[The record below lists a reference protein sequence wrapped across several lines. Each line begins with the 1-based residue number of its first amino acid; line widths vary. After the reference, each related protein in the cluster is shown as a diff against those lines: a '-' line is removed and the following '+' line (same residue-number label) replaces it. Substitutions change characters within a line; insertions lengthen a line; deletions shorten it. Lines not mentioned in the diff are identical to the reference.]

1 MANQDFFTN
10 HLLIAM
16 PTLGDPNFSQ
26 TVTFICEHTAE
37 GALGII
43 VNRPL
48 DVQLGDVFEQLSLT
62 AGDERAAQ
70 APVFAGG
77 PVQQERGFVIHRPIG
92 EWEATLQVDDD
103 IGVTSSRDILVA
115 MAEGRGP
122 EQSLVALGYAGWG
135 AGQLEAEVAENSWLS
150 VPADE
155 RILFETPSE
164 KRWEEAARLL
174 GVDLNLLSGD
184 AGHA

>member
-1 MANQDFFTN
+1 
-10 HLLIAM
+10 
-16 PTLGDPNFSQ
+16 
-26 TVTFICEHTAE
+26 
-37 GALGII
+37 
-43 VNRPL
+43 
-48 DVQLGDVFEQLSLT
+48 
-62 AGDERAAQ
+62 
-70 APVFAGG
+70 FAGG